1 MRKEILIKKL
11 KKHERSQAWLSRKLN
26 ISAMAVCK
34 WCSGQV
40 AVPKKQI
47 KKIKALLK

>member
-26 ISAMAVCK
+26 LSAMAVCK
-34 WCSGQV
+34 WYKGSMPIPDNR
-40 AVPKKQI
+40 AKQI
-47 KKIKALLK
+47 ERWLQ

>member
-1 MRKEILIKKL
+1 MLKESLIKRL

-34 WCSGQV
+34 MCNGQLSISKDR
-40 AVPKKQI
+40 AKLIRKWLP
-47 KKIKALLK
+47 